1 MAGSGT
7 GEYQVL
13 RAEDAPSAPAESS
26 GSNVRRIGS
35 LAG

>member
-1 MAGSGT
+1 MGSGT

-13 RAEDAPSAPAESS
+13 RAEDAPATPAATS